1 MTSPN
6 MEEGIEE
13 WDEIVV
19 DIVVGRWY
27 LHLYLASSN
36 RGRSRN
42 CFRKLPFPNGQGIE
56 WNSSPQQRWI
66 WLLAADYW
74 TLTLIY
80 SRTQECTQ
88 VYERIKDPV
97 DTIKA
102 HCKEPSAD
110 ALIEINTR
118 EAGRWTLGQAKVQ
131 CPRSDHYYSSLF
143 TYLPCL
149 LGSSLLSIKTN
160 ASNLKLT
167 SIPVLA

>member
-1 MTSPN
+1 MNASIYISHPV
-6 MEEGIEE
+6 
-13 WDEIVV
+13 IVV
-19 DIVVGRWY
+19 DSGITPGTAFPDVIGNVKWD
-27 LHLYLASSN
+27 S
-36 RGRSRN
+36 RS
-42 CFRKLPFPNGQGIE
+42 
-56 WNSSPQQRWI
+56 QQRWI
-66 WLLAADYW
+66 TLLAADYW
-74 TLTLIY
+74 TRTLIY

-102 HCKEPSAD
+102 HCKEPSGD
-110 ALIEINTR
+110 ALIGINTR